1 MSALLVRA
9 ATIAL
14 LALSLIAP
22 SAHAQT
28 PEGMVSVAT
37 RHSFDTLFE
46 RLEEAVSK
54 NGLGVVAMASASRGA
69 ASRGVKIPGNAV
81 IMVFRND
88 YAVRMLTA
96 SVPAGFEAPL
106 RLYLTENRD
115 GSSTLTYRKA
125 SAVFAPYR
133 NAEIDRLARE
143 LDELFAKIAK
153 DAAGA

>member
-1 MSALLVRA
+1 MSTFLVRA
-9 ATIAL
+9 GTAAL
-14 LALSLIAP
+14 LAWSLISLP
-22 SAHAQT
+22 AHAQMSDGT
-28 PEGMVSVAT
+28 VSVAT

-46 RLEEAVSK
+46 RVEQAVSK

-69 ASRGVKIPGNAV
+69 ATRGVKIPGNAV

-88 YAVRMLTA
+88 YAVRMLAA
-96 SVPAGFEAPL
+96 SVPAGIEAPL
-106 RLYLTENRD
+106 RIYLTENRD
-115 GSSTLTYRKA
+115 GSATLAYRKA

-143 LDELFAKIAK
+143 LDELLAKIAK